1 MKKILALLLIFVLAL
16 SFAACTSTETT
27 EPETTEGDT
36 TSELPLTGIKIG
48 VAACHMTN
56 AWNTTDTNDI
66 IDKLE
71 AAGATVV
78 WNEAKNDTATQV
90 ANVNDLIA
98 QGIQYLVIKPKEEE
112 GLVPAMEACKAANVK
127 VILVDRSVKG
137 EAGVDYVTAIR
148 TDAYNGGHR
157 IGEWV
162 TKKFPDG
169 CNIIEITGTAGS
181 TTAIERTK
189 GFADA
194 ISGTKCTVI
203 ATQTGNYSRTDT
215 QTATENMIQA
225 EGIENIDVIMTHSD
239 EMLFGV
245 LQAVDGMGYTP
256 GKDVIVVSSGDG
268 CSDALDEIIAGRVAA
283 VCECTPF
290 LGAQVTQVIE
300 DIEAGKTVDTLIY
313 SNDRLFTIENA
324 AEEQAKATW

>member
-1 MKKILALLLIFVLAL
+1 MKKLFALLLVLVMAL
-16 SFAACTSTETT
+16 SFVACSTT
-27 EPETTEGDT
+27 EEPAATTDEGT
-36 TSELPLTGIKIG
+36 TSDLPLSGIKIG

-56 AWNTTDTNDI
+56 SWNTTDTNDL

-148 TDAYNGGHR
+148 TNAYNGGYR

-162 TKKFPDG
+162 TNQYPDG

-181 TTAIERTK
+181 TTAIERTQ

-194 ISGTKCTVI
+194 IKDTKCTVI

-225 EGIENIDVIMTHSD
+225 EGIDNIDVIMTHSD

-283 VCECTPF
+283 ICECTPF
-290 LGAQVTQVIE
+290 LGAQVTEVIE
-300 DIEAGKTVDTLIY
+300 AVEAGKTVDTLIY